1 MTNPILACPL
11 CKGPLSAQQNSLVCP
26 AKHCFDRAKQGYW
39 NLLAV
44 QQKKS
49 LDPGDNPQ
57 MVSARSQFL
66 DLAHYQP
73 LAQTIQS
80 LLQQHTAE
88 LNCAQ
93 ILDMGC
99 GEGYYTDNW
108 QRALSEHQFIGLD
121 ISKHAVKAATRR
133 NKAITW
139 LVASGAN
146 MPIAEGS
153 LDVLSVLFSRLMP
166 QPFAN
171 ALKER
176 GKLILVWPTSDHLVQ
191 LKHAMYQELKETSY
205 NPVAELEAQFSLIS
219 QQALCFDFTLE
230 AAEHL
235 QTLLLMTPHGQR
247 INDETK
253 TQLIAKLPMTLSF
266 SVNIGCFEKRPSS
279 Q

>member
-11 CKGPLSAQQNSLVCP
+11 CKGPLSVVQNSLVCP
-26 AKHCFDRAKQGYW
+26 ANHCFDRAKQGYW

-49 LDPGDNPQ
+49 IDPGDNPG

-66 DLAHYQP
+66 DLNHYLP
-73 LAQTIQS
+73 LAETVQG
-80 LLQQHTAE
+80 LLQQYTAH
-88 LNCAQ
+88 LASAQ

-99 GEGYYTDNW
+99 GEGYYTNLW
-108 QRALSEHQFIGLD
+108 QNALTQHQFIGLD

-133 NKAITW
+133 NKEISW

-146 MPIAEGS
+146 MPVADNS

-166 QPFAN
+166 APFAKVLKDN
-171 ALKER
+171 AL
-176 GKLILVWPTSDHLVQ
+176 LILVWPSSDHLAQ
-191 LKHAMYQELKETSY
+191 LKQQMYKDVKDSSY
-205 NPVAELEAQFSLIS
+205 DPVAELESLFNLKS
-219 QQALCFDFTLE
+219 QQTLSFDFTLDS
-230 AAEHL
+230 AEHL

-253 TQLIAKLPMTLSF
+253 AHLINQLPMTLSF
-266 SVNIGCFEKRPSS
+266 SVNIGCFEKRASAS
-279 Q
+279 